1 MCHAA
6 VLPQAILQY
15 GQQQKLDPKLEGTFE
30 IFPCYILSSSLLLLH
45 SLLLSRPLYLT
56 SFKFLFHDRS
66 RMNPASDIV
75 IYLISAFLLF
85 HGSSLSLPLPLPLP
99 LYHSHTFLL
108 SISISISFS
117 LSITFS
123 LSFFLILSIYP
134 SLFLRFLEHTQIW
147 ILTSSQRQC

>member
-30 IFPCYILSSSLLLLH
+30 IFPCYFLSSSLLLLH
-45 SLLLSRPLYLT
+45 SLLLSRPLQLT
-56 SFKFLFHDRS
+56 SFKFLFHNRS
-66 RMNPASDIV
+66 RMN
-75 IYLISAFLLF
+75 SAFLLFLNF
-85 HGSSLSLPLPLPLP
+85 HGSSLSLPLPLP

-134 SLFLRFLEHTQIW
+134 SL
-147 ILTSSQRQC
+147 SQVLGTRPDLDSHIQPKAMLMVKSYTV